1 MSSSSKKRVYITADQ
16 KKEICL
22 LKRNKPEPKNID
34 LATQF
39 GISAGQVSNILKESE
54 KWINIDPTSYQA
66 KLKRSHTSPFADI
79 EEALILW
86 IEKAL
91 ECNLT
96 ITGSIIQQ
104 KALRFAELLEVSNF
118 KASSGWLHN
127 FKQRY
132 SIQEYNKHGES
143 QSAPIEQIPQM
154 RVELKNILKDYKS
167 EDIFN
172 CDETGLFWKL
182 EPNRGLSTG
191 PISGIKQDKN
201 RVTILLTCN
210 SIGTEKLKPLFIHKF
225 QTPRPLK
232 GIDKNTLP
240 VDYYW
245 NSKAW
250 MQLTIWNDY
259 LKKLNNKM
267 HYENRNI
274 LLLVDNAPTHN
285 LMDNLELTNV
295 KIHYLPPNTTAH
307 LQPCDAGIIHSFK
320 V

>member
-1 MSSSSKKRVYITADQ
+1 MSQEQSSSKKRTFITAQQ
-16 KKEICL
+16 KREICL
-22 LKRNKPEPKNID
+22 LKKNKPEPKNVE
-34 LATQF
+34 LAARYD
-39 GISAGQVSNILKESE
+39 ISPGQVSDILRESE
-54 KWINIDPTSYQA
+54 RWLSTDPNSYQA
-66 KLKRSHTSPFADI
+66 KLKRTHTLPAAKIDGP
-79 EEALILW
+79 LILW

-104 KALRFAELLEVSNF
+104 KALRFAELLEINNF

-154 RVELKNILKDYKS
+154 RMELRNILKDYRL

-172 CDETGLFWKL
+172 CDETGLFWKM

-191 PISGIKQDKN
+191 PILGTKQNKD

-210 SIGTEKLKPLFIHKF
+210 CIGTEKLKPLFIHKY

-232 GIDKNTLP
+232 GIDKSTLP

-245 NSKAW
+245 NSKA
-250 MQLTIWNDY
+250 
-259 LKKLNNKM
+259 
-267 HYENRNI
+267 
-274 LLLVDNAPTHN
+274 
-285 LMDNLELTNV
+285 
-295 KIHYLPPNTTAH
+295 
-307 LQPCDAGIIHSFK
+307 
-320 V
+320 